1 MGPATL
7 HIHVPSSLTPLPVY
21 LLGVHLAYLLEKIPD
36 CHGSIWCHVYHGIW
50 KVEVKYGGTVL
61 FLVPLSDD
69 LSVAIHT
76 QSVLS
81 AIGITKNLCYDG
93 Q

>member
-1 MGPATL
+1 
-7 HIHVPSSLTPLPVY
+7 
-21 LLGVHLAYLLEKIPD
+21 
-36 CHGSIWCHVYHGIW
+36 VYHGIW